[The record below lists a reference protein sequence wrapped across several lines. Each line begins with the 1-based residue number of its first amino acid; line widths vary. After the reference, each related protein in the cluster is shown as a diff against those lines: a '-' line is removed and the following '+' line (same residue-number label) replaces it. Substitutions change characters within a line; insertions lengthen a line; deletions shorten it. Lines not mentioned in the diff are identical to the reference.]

1 MAHHKSHQHQEALAK
16 LGLGEFEQD
25 LETGVAGVGGRKK
38 ITQMQY
44 CLGRA
49 LFTLDQEF
57 LRNAQVIAISEDVRQ
72 HKVLIRYAACD
83 SNLQIRSGLLGY
95 FELGT
100 HSGNI
105 GLRKAM
111 KVALEVFCLDFD
123 GEVDRGLLEHIADK
137 VELFTADAA
146 SDEQLA
152 GRLLSSQG
160 LFANLRFVTKD
171 RAHAST
177 RLLERPWQAD
187 SELSRIVDQ
196 LALGRS
202 VVRRIH
208 NSPHLSTIF
217 AQYCQQM
224 NDAPLRGA
232 RIKNLSVAKQRFASI
247 SKPVGRRVLYLEALL
262 NTIVWILVNRGPS
275 TDEGKLAIEFLEV
288 MGEEQLVLAGMIS
301 DLSDECMRLVRYF
314 DGDYDLA
321 GTCVQLKCFMVRI
334 HFLVNQGRIFDTVG
348 YTQRCIHQLQN
359 DGVQCS
365 VGDSISR
372 LAQLFEVMPT
382 FPSMVNCRG
391 AVAES
396 SINTGTCTTK
406 IERLFS
412 KIAKHIAPDRGC
424 LDEMNELCEAQ
435 GAETRV
441 KILADGGVAV
451 GESPLLMQLAQ
462 CHWALNF
469 GVPRAAPSHD
479 RLDKG
484 VPRKR
489 KADTEADLKRR
500 KAVAEDHDVSFE
512 DIMAQAEDAAAQILA
527 SEAQLRKEM
536 NMQTSR
542 RYYNKALA
550 FLEAFGFA

>member
-1 MAHHKSHQHQEALAK
+1 MPRPPAKVGKSDLAILEAAGVTLEDLQHWEDCGETGCDRRNIPEWHKKLQAGTSGKTWLCSAVGPDGAWTLQCWVCKAAKVDSAWSTGVATKLLGNMQRHHKSHQHQEALAK

-25 LETGVAGVGGRKK
+25 LETAEDFQKVMKSRKETGALRQGVAGVGGRKK

-152 GRLLSSQG
+152 QG

-224 NDAPLRGA
+224 NDAPLTGA

-359 DGVQCS
+359 
-365 VGDSISR
+365 
-372 LAQLFEVMPT
+372 A
-382 FPSMVNCRG
+382 RG
-391 AVAES
+391 FIV
-396 SINTGTCTTK
+396 
-406 IERLFS
+406 
-412 KIAKHIAPDRGC
+412 
-424 LDEMNELCEAQ
+424 
-435 GAETRV
+435 
-441 KILADGGVAV
+441 
-451 GESPLLMQLAQ
+451 
-462 CHWALNF
+462 
-469 GVPRAAPSHD
+469 
-479 RLDKG
+479 
-484 VPRKR
+484 
-489 KADTEADLKRR
+489 
-500 KAVAEDHDVSFE
+500 
-512 DIMAQAEDAAAQILA
+512 
-527 SEAQLRKEM
+527 
-536 NMQTSR
+536 
-542 RYYNKALA
+542 
-550 FLEAFGFA
+550 